1 MNMRKI
7 IAVLSAVMMLCAIV
21 PMSVF
26 AAPGDVIVNKNFDD
40 GSAFSNGSNENGYMV
55 FDATTADWANVYLYV
70 NAIKNATKY
79 EITFDAKANK
89 AANINVKINNN
100 WGGDTAKW
108 TTNVTTEWET
118 YSCVL
123 ASNEL
128 AELTATALL
137 MFTSNTYASSGAI
150 YHIDNVV
157 VKEYQDPEL
166 NGKIVNGSFEDG
178 TNGWSI
184 NSAASLVADAQDGS
198 QALKMS
204 NPSAW
209 ASVATQTIPV
219 EANTSYEI
227 TWYSKRL
234 SGTGAFNLIACQS
247 VSPWG
252 NFTKVAGQ
260 NWMNETSGNWVANSY
275 TVNVGDN
282 TSMLLKFTTE
292 ATNPGEILIDN
303 VVVSKLKDPS
313 FDGYITNGDFE
324 TGKVNPWDTYS
335 STAVTAEAAKD
346 GDYGMMLS
354 GGGASYGGIANQN
367 FTVVPGKTYTVRFDM
382 KVVNAGVNVQIK
394 DNGAN
399 VGGGY
404 ISKTEW
410 TTYTYD
416 FTPTYANANLNFCGS
431 GIAGTDVA
439 YLDNVMVYEKVEESN
454 DGYIKNGTLDTGNSN
469 RWSLIWSTQVAASV
483 ITGGKDSTFAVQV
496 SGKDTQVWGQF
507 RQSVAVEPN
516 TDYKV
521 TVWAKNSS
529 GMSLLVK
536 NGDDSANI
544 NNVGANAGEEWT
556 QITNEFNSGE
566 NTSVLVG
573 VMVNVAGAS
582 GIFDTF
588 VMEKLHVC
596 EFTGEVTLEPTCDL
610 PGEMTYSCTC
620 GEGTYTEEIPA
631 YHNGNLTYVAAVEA
645 IDCANPG
652 HIEYYTCPSCNE
664 YFTDANA
671 SEYINPWFINITV
684 DCVRPEGLADCANWT
699 CELCGNENY
708 GAGEHDTGVPA
719 CQDGHCSK
727 CDQDIAGY
735 GCQNYDG
742 PACLPGNC
750 YYCGEAMEPVAHENG
765 AWAPCIEGECA
776 YGCGLTYPATADHV
790 DEDADDYCD
799 TCWTHLNHDVD
810 PCVGGECSIC
820 WTYIEGAHVYDNE
833 YDTDCNVCGAVRE
846 VELPIVSIGA
856 SVSEDVSGLAVKFEA
871 AVSGLGILEGTTNV
885 ADYTNATIGGYEL
898 VSMGA
903 IASNQWSE
911 LDIPCVYLC
920 DLEADSAAYAIR
932 IINIPESF
940 YANDITFQS
949 YYEIVIDGVAT
960 VVNGASVVNNYAAV
974 LG

>member
-7 IAVLSAVMMLCAIV
+7 IAVLAAVLMLCAIV
-21 PMSVF
+21 PMGAMSVS
-26 AAPGDVIVNKNFDD
+26 AAPGDVIIEKNFDD

-55 FDATTADWANVYLYV
+55 FDATTADWANVYLYA

-79 EITFDAKANK
+79 EITFDCKANK
-89 AANINVKINNN
+89 ATNINVKINNN
-100 WGGDTAKW
+100 WTGDTAKW

-123 ASNEL
+123 TSNEL
-128 AELTATALL
+128 KELTATALL

-178 TNGWSI
+178 TNGWST

-198 QALKMS
+198 HALKMS

-219 EANTSYEI
+219 EANASYEI

-234 SGTGAFNLIACQS
+234 SGTGAFNLIACQA

-252 NFTKVAGQ
+252 NYTKVAGQ

-324 TGKVNPWDTYS
+324 TGKVNPWDKYS

-416 FTPTYANANLNFCGS
+416 FTPNYANANLNFCGS

-469 RWSLIWSTQVAASV
+469 RWSLIWSNQVAASV
-483 ITGGKDSTFAVQV
+483 ITGGKDSTFALHIV
-496 SGKDTQVWGQF
+496 SGQWKHV
-507 RQSVAVEPN
+507 RQLPITVEAN
-516 TDYKV
+516 TDYKI
-521 TVWAKNSS
+521 TLWAKNTT
-529 GMSLLVK
+529 GMS
-536 NGDDSANI
+536 
-544 NNVGANAGEEWT
+544 
-556 QITNEFNSGE
+556 F
-566 NTSVLVG
+566 
-573 VMVNVAGAS
+573 
-582 GIFDTF
+582 
-588 VMEKLHVC
+588 
-596 EFTGEVTLEPTCDL
+596 
-610 PGEMTYSCTC
+610 
-620 GEGTYTEEIPA
+620 
-631 YHNGNLTYVAAVEA
+631 VAA
-645 IDCANPG
+645 
-652 HIEYYTCPSCNE
+652 
-664 YFTDANA
+664 A
-671 SEYINPWFINITV
+671 S
-684 DCVRPEGLADCANWT
+684 
-699 CELCGNENY
+699 
-708 GAGEHDTGVPA
+708 
-719 CQDGHCSK
+719 
-727 CDQDIAGY
+727 
-735 GCQNYDG
+735 
-742 PACLPGNC
+742 
-750 YYCGEAMEPVAHENG
+750 
-765 AWAPCIEGECA
+765 
-776 YGCGLTYPATADHV
+776 
-790 DEDADDYCD
+790 
-799 TCWTHLNHDVD
+799 
-810 PCVGGECSIC
+810 
-820 WTYIEGAHVYDNE
+820 
-833 YDTDCNVCGAVRE
+833 
-846 VELPIVSIGA
+846 
-856 SVSEDVSGLAVKFEA
+856 
-871 AVSGLGILEGTTNV
+871 
-885 ADYTNATIGGYEL
+885 
-898 VSMGA
+898 
-903 IASNQWSE
+903 
-911 LDIPCVYLC
+911 
-920 DLEADSAAYAIR
+920 SAR
-932 IINIPESF
+932 
-940 YANDITFQS
+940 
-949 YYEIVIDGVAT
+949 
-960 VVNGASVVNNYAAV
+960 
-974 LG
+974 